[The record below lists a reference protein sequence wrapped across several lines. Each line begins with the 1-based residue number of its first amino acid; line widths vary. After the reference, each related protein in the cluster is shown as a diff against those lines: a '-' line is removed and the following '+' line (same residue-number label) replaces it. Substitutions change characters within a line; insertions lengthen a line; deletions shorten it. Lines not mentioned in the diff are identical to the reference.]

1 MLLNLEVNITAGSLT
16 SCPGRCVF
24 YAGCD
29 LFVRPE
35 HGGRRRAVDALDWHF
50 RGGGDG
56 AALLRGDGSVMVF
69 SAARLS
75 VILVPRGD
83 GCTARRS
90 VQHGCHTAAAAP
102 LPLLGLERPRR

>member
-29 LFVRPE
+29 LFMRPQ

-56 AALLRGDGSVMVF
+56 AALRRGDGSVMVLML
-69 SAARLS
+69 RGGS
-75 VILVPRGD
+75 VVLLMRGD
-83 GCTARRS
+83 G
-90 VQHGCHTAAAAP
+90 
-102 LPLLGLERPRR
+102 LPPVL